1 MKRVK
6 VVKFP
11 QTEKALMIWFGKV
24 RARSGIVN
32 YALLTQNAMELKDA
46 FGIPKNDLKLSSGW
60 LGKFKARH
68 KFACHNLCGESS
80 DSDAYRIGVSQAKLA
95 AMIATYDVEDV
106 FNFDERCL
114 YYRAPPSKIL
124 NVGRPRGVKKKY
136 CIILGLCTKRLREGA
151 NEDGI
156 YP

>member
-1 MKRVK
+1 MHEGWKWK
-6 VVKFP
+6 GSKSWNFLKLKKLLWYGL
-11 QTEKALMIWFGKV
+11 EKSEQG
-24 RARSGIVN
+24 GIVN
-32 YALLTQNAMELKDA
+32 DALLTQKAMELKDA

-106 FNFDERCL
+106 FNFD
-114 YYRAPPSKIL
+114 
-124 NVGRPRGVKKKY
+124 
-136 CIILGLCTKRLREGA
+136 
-151 NEDGI
+151 
-156 YP
+156 